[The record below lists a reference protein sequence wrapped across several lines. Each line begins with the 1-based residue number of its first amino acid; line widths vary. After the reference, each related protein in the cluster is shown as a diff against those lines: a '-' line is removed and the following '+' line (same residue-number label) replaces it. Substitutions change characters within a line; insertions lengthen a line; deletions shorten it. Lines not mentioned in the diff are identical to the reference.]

1 MQHWKE
7 DTERRQINYQKIIMI
22 MIRRARRTPQ
32 KQGLNLEDNLLSF
45 CGSEITVKNPDN
57 KWYIRI

>member
-1 MQHWKE
+1 
-7 DTERRQINYQKIIMI
+7 

-32 KQGLNLEDNLLSF
+32 KQGLNLEDNLRSF

-57 KWYIRI
+57 KWYIRIQ